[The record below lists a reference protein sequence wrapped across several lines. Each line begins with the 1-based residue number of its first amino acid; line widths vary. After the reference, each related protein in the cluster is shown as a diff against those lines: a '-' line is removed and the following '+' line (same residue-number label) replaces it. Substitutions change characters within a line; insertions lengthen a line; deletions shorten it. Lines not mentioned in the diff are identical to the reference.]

1 MTDEMNRRS
10 ETGRVMRVRVPVT
23 NADDAPPLDGLHRF
37 LILLCVSVPSFMI
50 NLDSNIVAVSLSSI
64 AQSLKADFADIEWV
78 ISAYTLTFASLVM
91 PAGAL
96 ADRFGR
102 KRLLMIGLGIFTF
115 ASFLCGAAPDAAV
128 LNGGRA
134 LQGVGAALQLSA
146 ALATLSHVFRGPAR
160 ARAFAFW
167 GSVIGIAISLGPI
180 AGGFITQVFGWQ
192 WAFYVNL
199 PIGIVMIALTAYAVQ
214 ESKDPGAGRIDILG
228 FLFFSSSLFLTTLA
242 LITGN
247 RAGWDSPRILS
258 EFAAAAVFFVIFLM
272 VEILQQ
278 RPMLDLGFF
287 RRPTYIGA
295 NIAGLAFA
303 AALLTML
310 TYLPIY
316 FQSGL
321 GYRPQAAGLLMLPM
335 ALPLFI
341 VPRIVAAH
349 LTHRFTGRGLL
360 AAGLVFIALGLLWM
374 GIEAPAFSYIAML
387 GGMLVTGIGA
397 GILNGEVAKVG
408 MTVIPPERAG
418 MASGISGTV
427 RFSGIVVG
435 FAALG
440 AVLYGRVAAAVTT
453 GLPAGAAI
461 DRLGFI
467 RSIAAG
473 DLSGPVAVSGPIANL
488 GWPSFYRH
496 LAASSFGSG
505 YQAILLVAA
514 AFAGLSALLSWLLIH
529 PAETAPVPHHRAQLP
544 VPVE

>member
-1 MTDEMNRRS
+1 
-10 ETGRVMRVRVPVT
+10 
-23 NADDAPPLDGLHRF
+23 
-37 LILLCVSVPSFMI
+37 
-50 NLDSNIVAVSLSSI
+50 
-64 AQSLKADFADIEWV
+64 
-78 ISAYTLTFASLVM
+78 
-91 PAGAL
+91 
-96 ADRFGR
+96 
-102 KRLLMIGLGIFTF
+102 
-115 ASFLCGAAPDAAV
+115 
-128 LNGGRA
+128 
-134 LQGVGAALQLSA
+134 
-146 ALATLSHVFRGPAR
+146 
-160 ARAFAFW
+160 
-167 GSVIGIAISLGPI
+167 
-180 AGGFITQVFGWQ
+180 
-192 WAFYVNL
+192 
-199 PIGIVMIALTAYAVQ
+199 
-214 ESKDPGAGRIDILG
+214 
-228 FLFFSSSLFLTTLA
+228 
-242 LITGN
+242 
-247 RAGWDSPRILS
+247 
-258 EFAAAAVFFVIFLM
+258 
-272 VEILQQ
+272 
-278 RPMLDLGFF
+278 
-287 RRPTYIGA
+287 
-295 NIAGLAFA
+295 
-303 AALLTML
+303 
-310 TYLPIY
+310 
-316 FQSGL
+316 
-321 GYRPQAAGLLMLPM
+321 M

>member
-1 MTDEMNRRS
+1 
-10 ETGRVMRVRVPVT
+10 
-23 NADDAPPLDGLHRF
+23 
-37 LILLCVSVPSFMI
+37 
-50 NLDSNIVAVSLSSI
+50 
-64 AQSLKADFADIEWV
+64 
-78 ISAYTLTFASLVM
+78 
-91 PAGAL
+91 
-96 ADRFGR
+96 
-102 KRLLMIGLGIFTF
+102 
-115 ASFLCGAAPDAAV
+115 AV

-146 ALATLSHVFRGPAR
+146 ALATLSHAFRGAAR

-180 AGGFITQVFGWQ
+180 AGGFITQAFGWR

-199 PIGIVMIALTAYAVQ
+199 PIGIVMLVLTAYALRD
-214 ESKDPGAGRIDILG
+214 SKDPEAGKIDLPG
-228 FLFFSSSLFLTTLA
+228 FLTFSSSLFIITFA

-247 RAGWDSPRILS
+247 RQGWDSPRILA
-258 EFAAAAVFFVIFLM
+258 EFAAAAVLFGLFLV
-272 VEILQQ
+272 VETLQK

-295 NIAGLAFA
+295 NIAGLAYA
-303 AALLTML
+303 AGLLTML
-310 TYLPIY
+310 TYLPLY

-341 VPRIVAAH
+341 VPRIVATH
-349 LTHRFTGRGLL
+349 LTHRFTGRALL
-360 AAGLVFIALGLLWM
+360 AAGLALIAIGLLWM
-374 GIEAPAFSYIAML
+374 GIEAPGFNYLAML
-387 GGMLVTGIGA
+387 GGMFVAGIGA
-397 GILNGEVAKVG
+397 GILNGETAKVS

-418 MASGISGTV
+418 MASGMSGTV

-440 AVLYGRVAAAVTT
+440 AVLYGRVGATVTA
-453 GLPAGAAI
+453 GLPAGTAV

-467 RSIAAG
+467 HRIAAG
-473 DLSGPVAVSGPIANL
+473 DLSGGDLSGGDLSGGNLSATVASLASPA
-488 GWPSFYRH
+488 FYQH
-496 LAASSFGSG
+496 LAASSFGNG

-514 AFAGLSALLSWLLIH
+514 ILAGLSAVLTWLLVH
-529 PAETAPVPHHRAQLP
+529 PGETAPMPHHRAAVA